1 MSPMG
6 FKLDDGDGDDDATPA
21 VGKGHVSLHEDQ
33 LSGYLEAIA
42 TLRQLGAFHVA
53 IGESGVE
60 VHFPETLPVKAAPR
74 KRKR

>member
-6 FKLDDGDGDDDATPA
+6 FQLDECDDERDPA
-21 VGKGHVSLHEDQ
+21 VGEGHVSLHEDQ

-42 TLRQLGAFHVA
+42 VLRKLGAFHVA

-60 VHFPETLPVKAAPR
+60 VHFPETLPVKAPTR